1 MTIAECA
8 YFRAILRNVRHIALT
23 AATVALTLSLTVRA
37 AHAQE
42 ATPTPTPP
50 AESRGPDLGGLG
62 ASVSDALFGGLQQR
76 LSDWLRQQ
84 TSTPPAPLTS
94 ARQNLLTHL
103 SPAQTTEA
111 PAVIARYQQ
120 SRVAADALL
129 GVVITALGFASLTRL
144 GGLSG
149 KEVLWIAGPRLL
161 IAVLAANVGREALDY
176 GVQVLNGLCD
186 FLTNGTLTTLLAGF
200 SASGGTWSAMLLL
213 AAVEL
218 ATLALLASRVFTH
231 ALFGVLVIFTPLVWV
246 AWVFPP
252 WGGPL
257 RRWSGLLGA
266 LMLGQ
271 IVQVVALAQGAALA
285 ASLMGND
292 AHDPPLAAATTMA
305 TLLLATAAPSLV
317 GAGVIAGG
325 WTSAT
330 RLVRAG
336 VALARHTP
344 AGAAAGTAWGIAGGG
359 FAHAAEVGRAAL
371 PAPTVVD
378 VTWRPVL
385 PAPRLALPS
394 PQ

>member
-1 MTIAECA
+1 
-8 YFRAILRNVRHIALT
+8 
-23 AATVALTLSLTVRA
+23 
-37 AHAQE
+37 
-42 ATPTPTPP
+42 
-50 AESRGPDLGGLG
+50 
-62 ASVSDALFGGLQQR
+62 
-76 LSDWLRQQ
+76 
-84 TSTPPAPLTS
+84 
-94 ARQNLLTHL
+94 
-103 SPAQTTEA
+103 
-111 PAVIARYQQ
+111 
-120 SRVAADALL
+120 
-129 GVVITALGFASLTRL
+129 
-144 GGLSG
+144 
-149 KEVLWIAGPRLL
+149 
-161 IAVLAANVGREALDY
+161 
-176 GVQVLNGLCD
+176 VLNGLCD
-186 FLTNGTLTTLLAGF
+186 FLTNGTLTSLLAGF

-231 ALFGVLVIFTPLVWV
+231 ALFAVLVVLTPLVWV

-266 LMLGQ
+266 LLLGQ

-285 ASLMGND
+285 ASLMGNG
-292 AHDPPLAAATTMA
+292 ASDPPLAAATTMA

-344 AGAAAGTAWGIAGGG
+344 AGAAAGTAWGVAGGG

-378 VTWRPVL
+378 VTWRPL
-385 PAPRLALPS
+385 PPIPRLALPS
-394 PQ
+394 PS